1 MDVKRYK
8 AIKIKPSHK
17 GIFTEKAKAAGQ
29 SVQGF
34 ASMVMGNKEDYSSK
48 VSDPVKMAEILK
60 VMNYSLLK
68 ISE

>member
-34 ASMVMGNKEDYSSK
+34 ASMVMGNKEDYS
-48 VSDPVKMAEILK
+48 PTTLK
-60 VMNYSLLK
+60 QAVFAHNFGRK
-68 ISE
+68 

>member
-17 GIFTEKAKAAGQ
+17 GIFTEKAKATGQ

-34 ASMVMGNKEDYSSK
+34 ASKVMANKEDYSK
-48 VSDPVKMAEILK
+48 ATVKQANFAK
-60 VMNYSLLK
+60 NFGGK
-68 ISE
+68 R

>member
-34 ASMVMGNKEDYSSK
+34 ASMVMGNKEDYSTATVLQANFAK
-48 VSDPVKMAEILK
+48 NFGGKR
-60 VMNYSLLK
+60 
-68 ISE
+68 